1 MKTCHH
7 YLESLSK
14 IDDSK
19 FLFLRYEDMSRDQLS
34 TAKNVYD
41 FIERPMSKKLL
52 KWIDESTKV
61 HGTIGGAYSTIRN
74 STLTMTA
81 WRHKIT
87 FAEVCY
93 YSLLNC
99 VLKISTWN
107 RKIKADKIQNDP
119 KCKEFMEKVGYI
131 QLVNEKSMKS
141 DDISVFHEWRN
152 SPKIFSNNTTT
163 IDGNDETNE
172 VWKYTV
178 TINREKATMVLK

>member
-14 IDDSK
+14 IDDPK

-93 YSLLNC
+93 YSLL
-99 VLKISTWN
+99 KIVCWKFQLEIEKLRPTKFKMIPNVKNLWKKLDISSLSMRNQWN
-107 RKIKADKIQNDP
+107 R
-119 KCKEFMEKVGYI
+119 M
-131 QLVNEKSMKS
+131 
-141 DDISVFHEWRN
+141 
-152 SPKIFSNNTTT
+152 IFRSF
-163 IDGNDETNE
+163 TNGGTHQR
-172 VWKYTV
+172 YFQ
-178 TINREKATMVLK
+178 IAPPP